1 VTRLSAHGLSAEVGG
16 GWEGEIYL
24 RDPEPASAPT
34 AGASSNPGNPGG
46 QLQGGPPT
54 TVSAT
59 YPVLQ
64 LANFALPAQRGDF
77 GGGAVELMHAHHV
90 FVSLFEYGPESAG
103 TPLFASQALPWPVSP
118 DAFGPNRLQRP
129 LPGQGGAQWFFTTD
143 QRPFCLYVVLGSY
156 LLRRASVRALNR
168 ILHTVTVT

>member
-1 VTRLSAHGLSAEVGG
+1 MTRLSAHGLSAEVSG

-24 RDPEPASAPT
+24 RQPEATPATTPTGPVGVWNPASAANQPNQT
-34 AGASSNPGNPGG
+34 D
-46 QLQGGPPT
+46 QGD
-54 TVSAT
+54 V

-77 GGGAVELMHAHHV
+77 GGGAVELMAAHNV

-103 TPLFASQALPWPVSP
+103 TPLFGAQAPPWPVSP
-118 DAFGPNRLQRP
+118 DTFGPNRLQRP

-143 QRPFCLYVVLGSY
+143 QRAFCLYVVLGSY
-156 LLRRASVRALNR
+156 LLRRASVRSLNR
-168 ILHTVTVT
+168 VLHTIAIT